1 MNKLF
6 HTATLLFLP
15 VLASAQVSTYE
26 FSESVGTYTPIT
38 AADGGVALGVPTYWP
53 HVNNNRA
60 WVNNP
65 FNDPDGQVTQS
76 GYLNPANGP
85 GYPIGFDFE
94 FNGDVFDVIGISNGG
109 WISFGKSSDGLQAV
123 WVYNW
128 NGTPAGDP
136 FRQWA
141 AENAEPGPN
150 PTYRRNRVAGFGNSG
165 LQQVDWSSLAPPGQV
180 SKLRMATIGTAP
192 NRVCVVQW
200 EDYGL
205 HGDITVAMNKINFQI
220 RLNEADNSV
229 EVVFGPQNWVSSLG
243 RYKRTQCGLSGR
255 SNLDF
260 NGRMT
265 VYEQPA
271 FLYDWNATVAADTNA
286 AICQFEPPQ
295 IGQPNNSGVPPVLGL
310 TWRWDPP
317 VCPPPAWPFNMDQ
330 ITFDAAR
337 INWQPSSAGEY
348 EYFVSTEN
356 STSGPEVSSGTTTDT
371 EASLFGLDPSTVYYV
386 FVRSICGG
394 EPGVWSMSVSFTTLG
409 GGVVVCDGGV
419 VTEDYCSYQFS
430 TKEWLYVSAD
440 GSPLKLEF
448 EGGFLQGLGGESFK
462 LWDGT
467 APIGNGTSFSGDL
480 TGNFFNAVNG
490 AIFIRLVTVA
500 GACHAQDWYLPLQW
514 RIGCKNCTDPLVNY
528 TLGDVDCDN
537 QEFYVDVN
545 VFNLGSSATLE
556 LENDAGVAST
566 TVSTTGVHAVG
577 PFPAGTPVVIRAQNP
592 DNAMC
597 YSLAAPLV
605 NEPCAIVGCDLA
617 TYEQCSAPNDV
628 RHWLV
633 QGDGAPISVRFL
645 PGYSGWDATV
655 KVYDGSD
662 EMAPSTTVS
671 NSGYLDNQ
679 VVTST
684 NPANQLL
691 IYYAASTYPD
701 YACSEGNTLPMKFIT
716 ECVDACTP
724 PAATFTA
731 NCISTT
737 QFEVLVN
744 ITSMGSAATLSITND
759 QGATTITA
767 SDTGTYTAGPF
778 PSLATVQ
785 LEVEGAN
792 TICTL
797 TRPGLVR
804 DCSTWTEPDG
814 ISELASSPLR
824 LFPNPS
830 NGTVRVELPG
840 AGKEPLH
847 LRVLDLTGRVVA
859 QQLIDAQGTTLHLE
873 QLPSGLYTVAAYG
886 TSVRFTAPLS
896 IQH

>member
-128 NGTPAGDP
+128 SGTGAGDP

-205 HGDITVAMNKINFQI
+205 RGDITVAMNKINFQI

-317 VCPPPAWPFNMDQ
+317 VCPPPAWPLVISD
-330 ITFDAAR
+330 ISFDYANATWD
-337 INWQPSSAGEY
+337 NTNPGEF
-348 EYFVSTEN
+348 EYFLSTIN
-356 STSGPEVSSGTTTDT
+356 SVSGPEITSGTTTDP
-371 EASLFGLDPSTVYYV
+371 EIALFGLEPLTRYYL
-386 FVRSICGG
+386 FIRRICNG
-394 EPGVWSMSVSFTTLG
+394 EPGPWSMGTTFRTIG
-409 GGVVVCDGGV
+409 GAVINCDGTATYV
-419 VTEDYCSYQFS
+419 NYCTHQNDVID
-430 TKEWLYVSAD
+430 WQYVSAD
-440 GSPLKLEF
+440 GSQLRLEF
-448 EGGFLQGLGGESFK
+448 LGGFLSGNTPDQMQI
-462 LWDGT
+462 WIDGT
-467 APIGNGTSFSGDL
+467 PDSGPATYTMTSGDP
-480 TGNFFNAVNG
+480 TGLQYLANSS
-490 AIFIRLVTVA
+490 IWIRITTEQ
-500 GACHAQDWYLPLQW
+500 GSCETQNWFLPFEW
-514 RIGCKNCTDPLVNY
+514 RIGCKNCTDPLASFS
-528 TLGDVDCDN
+528 LGEVDCDN
-537 QEFYVDVN
+537 QQYYVDVN
-545 VFNLGSSATLE
+545 IFSMGSSATLS
-556 LENDAGVAST
+556 LENNLGLPATV
-566 TVSTTGVHAVG
+566 VSTTGIHQAG
-577 PFPAGTPVVIRAQNP
+577 PFPAGQGVIVTAQNP
-592 DNAMC
+592 DNEMC
-597 YSLAAPLV
+597 
-605 NEPCAIVGCDLA
+605 
-617 TYEQCSAPNDV
+617 
-628 RHWLV
+628 
-633 QGDGAPISVRFL
+633 
-645 PGYSGWDATV
+645 
-655 KVYDGSD
+655 
-662 EMAPSTTVS
+662 
-671 NSGYLDNQ
+671 
-679 VVTST
+679 
-684 NPANQLL
+684 
-691 IYYAASTYPD
+691 YAASIQLV
-701 YACSEGNTLPMKFIT
+701 A
-716 ECVDACTP
+716 P
-724 PAATFTA
+724 PCATQDCGPT
-731 NCISTT
+731 
-737 QFEVLVN
+737 
-744 ITSMGSAATLSITND
+744 
-759 QGATTITA
+759 
-767 SDTGTYTAGPF
+767 TYTHCYDNDEH
-778 PSLATVQ
+778 SLWAYQ
-785 LEVEGAN
+785 GEGSQN
-792 TICTL
+792 I
-797 TRPGLVR
+797 
-804 DCSTWTEPDG
+804 G
-814 ISELASSPLR
+814 I
-824 LFPNPS
+824 
-830 NGTVRVELPG
+830 
-840 AGKEPLH
+840 
-847 LRVLDLTGRVVA
+847 
-859 QQLIDAQGTTLHLE
+859 
-873 QLPSGLYTVAAYG
+873 
-886 TSVRFTAPLS
+886 
-896 IQH
+896 